1 MNANLKAFLLV
12 IRTGEGTA
20 GPNGYRTL
28 FGGGLFDSYADHPRK
43 VITKSLGGKMIRSS
57 AAGAYQILWR
67 TWKECKQAR
76 GLKDFS
82 PESQDSAA
90 LFLIMRRGA
99 YADIIAG
106 KFKTAVKKCNKEWA
120 SLPGSPYGQPTLT
133 MADALEVFANGGGVN
148 LEV

>member
-20 GPNGYRTL
+20 GPDGYRTL
-28 FGGGLFDSYADHPRK
+28 FGGGLFDSFKDHPKQSIARR
-43 VITKSLGGKMIRSS
+43 LGGKVIRST

-67 TWKECKQAR
+67 TWLECKKAK
-76 GLKDFS
+76 GLKDFT

-90 LFLIMRRGA
+90 VFLIVRRGA

-106 KFKTAVKKCNKEWA
+106 RIKTAIGKCNKEWA
-120 SLPGSPYGQPTLT
+120 SLPGSPYGQPTLS

-148 LEV
+148 LEQ